1 MASPTEIVNVE
12 LMEVSEDFTEDR
24 VLVFGEELQ
33 EQSRG
38 LR

>member
-1 MASPTEIVNVE
+1 MASPTEIINVE

-24 VLVFGEELQ
+24 VLIFGEDLQ
-33 EQSRG
+33 EQGRG